1 MKIKKEAVLG
11 NSTDL
16 GFIYESL
23 SIRKFVV
30 QLSDV
35 QSLNEPSP
43 IDVTPLG
50 IITTVVSYGII
61 PLVIIVVPSGTVK
74 ILSAI
79 LILPFSI

>member
-35 QSLNEPSP
+35 QPSNAPSP
-43 IDVTPLG
+43 IDTPFGIFTDVSDSQPANAHLPIDVTVSG
-50 IITTVVSYGII
+50 IFTDVSD
-61 PLVIIVVPSGTVK
+61 LQ
-74 ILSAI
+74 L
-79 LILPFSI
+79 